1 MWFSRSVISDSEIPW
16 TAACQEDEAESIVIK
31 LFSLSITP
39 DPLLKDLE
47 TLRYQLEFVFF
58 EENI

>member
-1 MWFSRSVISDSEIPW
+1 MIPW
-16 TAACQEDEAESIVIK
+16 TAACQEDESESRVIK

-39 DPLLKDLE
+39 DPLFKNLE